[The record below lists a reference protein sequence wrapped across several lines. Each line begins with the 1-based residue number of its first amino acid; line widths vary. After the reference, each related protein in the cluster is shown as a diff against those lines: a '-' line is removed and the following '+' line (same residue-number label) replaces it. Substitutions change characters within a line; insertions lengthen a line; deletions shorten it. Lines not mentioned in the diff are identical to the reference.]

1 MNKRITIIGAGNM
14 GTALALVLSDNGYN
28 VKLWDMNSK
37 VVNFINKSHENKI
50 YLPKVRLPNKIS
62 ATSNIDEAA
71 CFSNILIL
79 AIPSQ
84 FLRSTLR
91 MIPNDDLKY
100 EIIVNCAKGIDLK
113 TGQFMSD
120 IVKEELGKKSHGIFA
135 DLSGPSLAAEL
146 VQRQLTG
153 VIVASKNEL
162 VLGYLRNIFENDYLK
177 IQTSTDVLGVEIG
190 SVMKNIYSIG
200 IGMTDELSNSMNT
213 RALLL
218 TQALEEMSELG
229 IKMGA
234 KKETFY
240 GLSGIGDLIATCL
253 SDYSRNRRL
262 GQQIAKGKS
271 VAQAQKVIKQVTEGY
286 YAAEAVQKISKKYK
300 VKLPLTDTIYQVLY
314 KRKKPTE
321 IIKAF

>member
-1 MNKRITIIGAGNM
+1 
-14 GTALALVLSDNGYN
+14 
-28 VKLWDMNSK
+28 
-37 VVNFINKSHENKI
+37 
-50 YLPKVRLPNKIS
+50 
-62 ATSNIDEAA
+62 
-71 CFSNILIL
+71 
-79 AIPSQ
+79 
-84 FLRSTLR
+84 
-91 MIPNDDLKY
+91 
-100 EIIVNCAKGIDLK
+100 
-113 TGQFMSD
+113 
-120 IVKEELGKKSHGIFA
+120 
-135 DLSGPSLAAEL
+135 
-146 VQRQLTG
+146 
-153 VIVASKNEL
+153 
-162 VLGYLRNIFENDYLK
+162 

-234 KKETFY
+234 KKQTFY

-271 VAQAQKVIKQVTEGY
+271 VTQAQKVIKQVTEGY
-286 YAAEAVQKISKKYK
+286 YAAEAVQKISKKHK
-300 VKLPLTDTIYQVLY
+300 VKLPLTDTIYQILY